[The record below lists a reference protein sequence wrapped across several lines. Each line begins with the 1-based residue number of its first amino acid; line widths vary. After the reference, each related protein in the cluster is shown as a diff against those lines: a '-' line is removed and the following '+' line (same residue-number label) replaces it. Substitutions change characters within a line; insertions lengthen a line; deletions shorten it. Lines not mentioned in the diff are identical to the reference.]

1 MYVPSYSIIYTF
13 LQGFSYPSHPSTSYP
28 LTVLPHYLSP
38 LYLSSLS
45 HVYTNI
51 HQSASV
57 EGQGP
62 NPAVA
67 RLVEQARN
75 ALGQGLGQ
83 GQKTT
88 KEMKKGGGKEGKKGK
103 GKDAVDN
110 KEQSN
115 HKSKQP
121 SSQKPG
127 VHSSKADKQGLNPSK
142 RVKTTPTSS
151 SHRDNDNDE
160 DNGDCLAAGEGQGL
174 DGDDEALPV
183 GEYVTVG
190 EGGSSGKKKKKNKAK
205 KQQGKDAKD
214 FGVGRRYKWFSTL
227 S

>member
-1 MYVPSYSIIYTF
+1 MCFITTQVLLHVSTCFYVVPYGCVLLLYTPF
-13 LQGFSYPSHPSTSYP
+13 TP
-28 LTVLPHYLSP
+28 LTPR
-38 LYLSSLS
+38 S
-45 HVYTNI
+45 HVYTHN
-51 HQSASV
+51 QSASV

-75 ALGQGLGQ
+75 ALGQGLEQGQ

-103 GKDAVDN
+103 GKDGVDN

-115 HKSKQP
+115 HNSKQP
-121 SSQKPG
+121 SNQQPG
-127 VHSSKADKQGLNPSK
+127 AHSSKADKQGLNPSK
-142 RVKTTPTSS
+142 RAKTTPTSS
-151 SHRDNDNDE
+151 SHRNNDNDE

-190 EGGSSGKKKKKNKAK
+190 EGGE
-205 KQQGKDAKD
+205 
-214 FGVGRRYKWFSTL
+214 GRGTRGEGRGERFRI
-227 S
+227 